1 MILDRCDECMHRLVC
16 AIKTANMGDVEIC
29 LLGVPIGDITGKPD
43 VIAKIPV
50 DGCPMFKQS
59 PDYAFLDELK
69 ELTTR

>member
-1 MILDRCDECMHRLVC
+1 
-16 AIKTANMGDVEIC
+16 MGDVEIC